1 MKKLVEEKIRECRF
15 STPSEYSARSC
26 GTARIMMGSNHVA
39 LVISRGVPVG
49 VATYHGPL
57 PRDSP
62 SVEMKEP

>member
-1 MKKLVEEKIRECRF
+1 MPLQH
-15 STPSEYSARSC
+15 A
-26 GTARIMMGSNHVA
+26 TARIMMGNNHVA